1 MTTTEQN
8 TNIKFKPSNLPL
20 KHKRIYRRLV
30 SYINSQSYFELQ
42 DEHPWETN
50 SKFKDW
56 PNPAYSYYYSVENRQ
71 EFYAMYLADK
81 TLDFWRTYG
90 MPQSYSKKQ
99 SQEAMETII
108 SDILVSNDT
117 DTDTDDDKG

>member
-81 TLDFWRTYG
+81 PLTFGGHMECPSLIVKSKAKRRWRL
-90 MPQSYSKKQ
+90 SSAK
-99 SQEAMETII
+99 S
-108 SDILVSNDT
+108 
-117 DTDTDDDKG
+117 